1 MTLKA
6 SLMLISLMSFA
17 LPATAQPAAA
27 SSPEALVKEYMS
39 VLNTEGMSA
48 VARYLHPDELKRFKD
63 MLMPWVR
70 MDASQKSEALHG
82 LFGADATLAQVEAMP
97 AERFMDAF
105 MRLAGDQLKDV
116 TFGEIE
122 IVGTVREKDVIHVVT
137 RVAAGVKELR
147 VNQLTV
153 VSTKPLGKE
162 WKLMLTGE
170 LEGLAAAIG
179 AQH

>member
-1 MTLKA
+1 MKLKA
-6 SLMLISLMSFA
+6 PLLLISLMSFA
-17 LPATAQPAAA
+17 LAATAQTTAAN
-27 SSPEALVKEYMS
+27 SPEGLVKEYMS
-39 VLNTEGMSA
+39 VLKTEGMAA
-48 VARYLHPDELKRFKD
+48 VSRYLHPEELKRFKD

-70 MDASQKSEALHG
+70 IDASQKSEALHG

-97 AERFMDAF
+97 SEKFMDAF
-105 MRLAGDQLKDV
+105 MRLAGDQMKDV

-122 IVGTVREKDVIHVVT
+122 IVGTVREKDMTHVVA

-153 VSTKPLGKE
+153 VSTKPLGNE